1 MTVGIILDEDNLET
15 MNSEKLLQGMEIA
28 AKRGAQYNIEA
39 LNEELVPTLMI
50 LTKNDKIEVAHIDAE
65 KEDIPNVLKEY
76 LTSRQAKA
84 YTLILEA
91 WSTSFIEKAMELNG
105 RVRDMPLDDRF
116 EVTNIIMVKRNEGIT
131 KYLSA
136 RIDTA
141 SDGNRKLRDWET
153 GTVQDTRICITEW

>member
-1 MTVGIILDEDNLET
+1 MKNEEELI
-15 MNSEKLLQGMEIA
+15 QGMEIA

-39 LNEELVPTLMI
+39 LNEELIPTLMI
-50 LTKNDKIEVAHIDAE
+50 LTKDDRIEIAHIEAE
-65 KEDIPNVLKEY
+65 KEDIPDMLKEY
-76 LTSRQAKA
+76 LTSKQAKA

-91 WSTSFIEKAMELNG
+91 WSTSFIEQAMALDG

-116 EVTNIIMVKRNEGIT
+116 EVTNIIMVRRNEGIT

-141 SDGNRKLRDWET
+141 LDGNRKLRDWET
-153 GTVQDTRICITEW
+153 GNVQDTRICITQW

>member
-1 MTVGIILDEDNLET
+1 
-15 MNSEKLLQGMEIA
+15 MNSEEELIQGMEIA

-39 LNEELVPTLMI
+39 LNEELIPTLMI
-50 LTKNDKIEVAHIDAE
+50 LTKDDRIEVAHIAAE
-65 KEDIPNVLKEY
+65 REHIPGILKEW
-76 LTSRQAKA
+76 LIIKQAKA

-91 WSTSFIEKAMELNG
+91 WSTSFVEKAMALEG

-136 RIDTA
+136 RIDTK
-141 SDGNRKLRDWET
+141 SDGNRKLREWEI
-153 GTVQDTRICITEW
+153 GTVQDSRICITKW

>member
-1 MTVGIILDEDNLET
+1 MPVEIILDEGNLET
-15 MNSEKLLQGMEIA
+15 MNNEERMEIA

-39 LNEELVPTLMI
+39 LNEELIPTLMI

-76 LTSRQAKA
+76 LMSKQAKA

-91 WSTSFIEKAMELNG
+91 WSTSFIEKAMALDG
-105 RVRDMPLDDRF
+105 RVLDMPLDDRF

-153 GTVQDTRICITEW
+153 GDVQDTRICITKW

>member
-1 MTVGIILDEDNLET
+1 M

-91 WSTSFIEKAMELNG
+91 WSTSFIEKAMALDG

-116 EVTNIIMVKRNEGIT
+116 EVTNIIIVKRNEGIT

>member
-1 MTVGIILDEDNLET
+1 MPVGIILDEDNLET

-39 LNEELVPTLMI
+39 LNEELIPTLMI

-76 LTSRQAKA
+76 LISKQAKA

-91 WSTSFIEKAMELNG
+91 WSTSFIEKAMALDG
-105 RVRDMPLDDRF
+105 RVLDMPLDDRF

>member
-1 MTVGIILDEDNLET
+1 
-15 MNSEKLLQGMEIA
+15 MNSEEELIQGMEVA

-39 LNEELVPTLMI
+39 LNEELIPTLMI
-50 LTKNDKIEVAHIDAE
+50 LTKDDRIEIAHIAAE
-65 KEDIPNVLKEY
+65 REDIPNILKEC
-76 LTSRQAKA
+76 LITRQAKA

-91 WSTSFIEKAMELNG
+91 WSTNFIEKAMELEG

-136 RIDTA
+136 RIDTE
-141 SDGNRKLRDWET
+141 SDGNRKLREWEI
-153 GTVQDTRICITEW
+153 GTVQDSRICITKW

>member
-1 MTVGIILDEDNLET
+1 
-15 MNSEKLLQGMEIA
+15 MNSEEELIQGMEIA

-39 LNEELVPTLMI
+39 LNEELIPTLMI
-50 LTKNDKIEVAHIDAE
+50 LTKDDRIEIAHIAAE
-65 KEDIPNVLKEY
+65 REHIPDILKEC
-76 LTSRQAKA
+76 LITKQAKA

-91 WSTSFIEKAMELNG
+91 WSTSFVEKAMALDG

-136 RIDTA
+136 RIDTK
-141 SDGNRKLRDWET
+141 SDGNRKLREWEI
-153 GTVQDTRICITEW
+153 GTVQDSRICITKW

>member
-1 MTVGIILDEDNLET
+1 
-15 MNSEKLLQGMEIA
+15 MNSEEELIQGMEIA

-39 LNEELVPTLMI
+39 LNEELIPTLMI
-50 LTKNDKIEVAHIDAE
+50 LTKDDRIEIAHIAAE
-65 KEDIPNVLKEY
+65 REHIPGILKEW
-76 LTSRQAKA
+76 LITKQAKA

-91 WSTSFIEKAMELNG
+91 WSTSFVEKAMALDG

-136 RIDTA
+136 RIDTK
-141 SDGNRKLRDWET
+141 SDGNRKLREWEI
-153 GTVQDTRICITEW
+153 GTVQDSRICITKW

>member
-1 MTVGIILDEDNLET
+1 
-15 MNSEKLLQGMEIA
+15 MNSEEELIQGMEIA

-39 LNEELVPTLMI
+39 LNEELIPTLMI
-50 LTKNDKIEVAHIDAE
+50 LTKDDRIEIAHIAAE
-65 KEDIPNVLKEY
+65 REHIPGILKEW
-76 LTSRQAKA
+76 LITKQAKA

-91 WSTSFIEKAMELNG
+91 WSTSFVEKAMALDG

-136 RIDTA
+136 RIDTE
-141 SDGNRKLRDWET
+141 SNGNRKLREWEI
-153 GTVQDTRICITEW
+153 GTVQDSRICITKW

>member
-1 MTVGIILDEDNLET
+1 
-15 MNSEKLLQGMEIA
+15 MNSEEELIQGMEIA

-39 LNEELVPTLMI
+39 LNEELIPTLMI
-50 LTKNDKIEVAHIDAE
+50 LTKDDRIEIAHIAAE
-65 KEDIPNVLKEY
+65 REHIPGILKEC
-76 LTSRQAKA
+76 LITKQAKA

-91 WSTSFIEKAMELNG
+91 WSTSFVEKAMALDG

-136 RIDTA
+136 RIDTK
-141 SDGNRKLRDWET
+141 SDGNRKLREWEI
-153 GTVQDTRICITEW
+153 GTVQDSRICITKW